1 MFRKINQKIF
11 NTPSLRITF
20 RYYSI
25 ALIFLIVVS
34 LLLPT
39 ILNYGPES
47 INTPFD
53 VEMSFIAYY
62 QQFILISLVVF
73 ISLYL
78 LSKFLLRDIDK
89 WYKLPDNEKYSDLN
103 LIKKVRKKCF
113 NLPYIIFTLELL
125 TPPVITAAFLVIIG
139 SHQPI
144 MIIKTLVLVISV
156 LLILSVCSFIFA
168 KNIYAEILS
177 ETYSSDGNLGYRV
190 NLWKKIIL
198 QTIPLVVMCIL
209 VTGLVSYSGSVKEA
223 ENIYY
228 DVYSRMLHSSFDT
241 NKEYS
246 LEEIKNIISSIKLYD
261 TNKHSIFVIDNNNN
275 LTTVEG
281 PKVSEFV
288 RQYTIQISDRYDGRT
303 YDSYGIDAQGST
315 IKLKTE
321 TGIIYVGI
329 LFNVESEITFHYLI
343 IAFIS
348 LLILATVVLVLFG
361 KSISNDLLQI
371 VDGFKKITSNDDTL
385 VNKLPVISNDE
396 IGDLVSSF
404 NHIQTQQNQYVQT
417 IKDNQDTLM
426 EKERLA
432 SLGQLIGGISH
443 NLKTPIMSISGASQG
458 LTDLIDEYDKSV
470 GDPEVTNE
478 DHHAIANDMRDWISK
493 IQQYTAYMSD
503 IITAVKGQAVAL
515 SENQSETFTVSELL
529 KRVNILMKHE
539 IQNANL
545 TLNVKVNVPEDT
557 SLVGDINSLVQVIN
571 NLITNAIQAYNG
583 KKFDVIDLIVS
594 KENDD
599 LIISVSDNG
608 CGMTDEVKEKL
619 FKSMITTKG
628 KNGTGLGMFMSY
640 STVKGHFNGDITFT
654 SEVGKG
660 TTFNVILPLQ
670 N

>member
-1 MFRKINQKIF
+1 MFRKIKEKIF

-25 ALIFLIVVS
+25 ALVFLIIVS

-73 ISLYL
+73 IALYL

-89 WYKLPDNEKYSDLN
+89 WYKLPDEKKYSDLS

-113 NLPYIIFTLELL
+113 NLPYIVFLLELL
-125 TPPVITAAFLVIIG
+125 IPPCITAALLFATG

-144 MIIKTLVLVISV
+144 MIIKILVLVISA

-168 KNIYAEILS
+168 KNIYADILS
-177 ETYSSDGNLGYRV
+177 KTYSSDGNLGYRV
-190 NLWKKIIL
+190 DLWKKIIL

-209 VTGLVSYSGSVKEA
+209 ITALISYSGSVREI
-223 ENIYY
+223 EDIYY
-228 DVYSRMLHSSFDT
+228 NVYSKILHTSFDT

-246 LEEIKNIISSIKLYD
+246 LDEIKNIIHSIELYD
-261 TNKHSIFVIDNNNN
+261 TNKHSIFVINNNN
-275 LTTVEG
+275 SLTTIKG

-288 RQYTIQISDRYDGRT
+288 KQYTIQISDKYNGRT

-315 IKLKTE
+315 LKLKTE
-321 TGIIYVGI
+321 AGTIYVGV
-329 LFNVESEITFHYLI
+329 LFNVESVITLHYLI
-343 IAFIS
+343 IVFIS
-348 LLILATVVLVLFG
+348 LLVLATVVLVLFG

-371 VDGFKKITSNDDTL
+371 VDGFKKITSKDDTL

-396 IGDLVSSF
+396 IGDLVSAF

-417 IKDNQDTLM
+417 IKNNQDTLM

-443 NLKTPIMSISGASQG
+443 NLKTPIMSISGAAEG
-458 LTDLIDEYDKSV
+458 LTDLINEYDESI
-470 GDPEVTNE
+470 GDPDVTND
-478 DHHAIANDMRDWISK
+478 DHHAIANDMRDWITK
-493 IQQYTAYMSD
+493 IHSYTSYMSD
-503 IITAVKGQAVAL
+503 IITAVKGQAVNL
-515 SENQSETFTVSELL
+515 SENESDVFTIDEMI
-529 KRVNILMKHE
+529 KRVTILMKHE
-539 IQNANL
+539 IRNASL
-545 TLNVKVNVPEDT
+545 TLNTQINIPST
-557 SLVGDINSLVQVIN
+557 TTLHGDVNSLVQVVN
-571 NLITNAIQAYNG
+571 NLITNAIQSYNG
-583 KKFDVIDLIVS
+583 KKDDTIDLSVNTD
-594 KENDD
+594 ENNVV
-599 LIISVSDNG
+599 ISVADHG
-608 CGMTDEVKEKL
+608 CGMTKEVQNKL

-640 STVKGHFNGDITFT
+640 STIKGHFNGDITFET
-654 SEVGKG
+654 EVNKG
-660 TTFNVILPLQ
+660 TTFNIILPLK
-670 N
+670 